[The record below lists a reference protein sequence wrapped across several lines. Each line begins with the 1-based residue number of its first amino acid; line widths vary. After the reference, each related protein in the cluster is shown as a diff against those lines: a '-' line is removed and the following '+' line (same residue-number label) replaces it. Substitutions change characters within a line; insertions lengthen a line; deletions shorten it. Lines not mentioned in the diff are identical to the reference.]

1 MAVIE
6 IKMPQLFSSND
17 EGKISRWMVREG
29 QQISAGDIIAEVET
43 DEAAVEIEAIEG
55 GKITK
60 LLVPAGSAAVKVNTP
75 IAMLDQGAAGAVYA
89 APPPQTSN
97 RLRDEGA
104 PGAPPAS
111 PNAPTAAAPA
121 TPGAPPTGADLAAR
135 SRTRLMGSTPMP
147 QAGELK
153 GVTAMRPSAPKT
165 QFIRSENIETE
176 PVAGWVVVVKGPGR
190 GGFRPVYVG
199 MNSVGRDPSQR
210 ISLSFGDDS
219 ISREEHAYIT
229 YDEEQRRFYVQ
240 HGGKANLVRLGNS
253 PVLVPTE
260 LKPNDLIRV
269 GRTTLRFFS
278 FCGPDFSWADEVK
291 EA

>member
-17 EGKISRWMVREG
+17 EGKIAKWLVREG

-60 LLVPAGSAAVKVNTP
+60 LLVAAGSPAVKVNTP
-75 IAMLDQGAAGAVYA
+75 IAMLDQGAAGAQYA
-89 APPPQTSN
+89 APPPAASN
-97 RLRDEGA
+97 RLRDELAAGGA
-104 PGAPPAS
+104 PAAS
-111 PNAPTAAAPA
+111 PNAPTAAAP
-121 TPGAPPTGADLAAR
+121 PSPADLAAR
-135 SRTRLMGSTPMP
+135 SRTRLMGGTPLQP
-147 QAGELK
+147 LSEFK
-153 GVTAMRPSAPKT
+153 GATAMRPASPKT
-165 QFIRSENIETE
+165 AYIRSENIETE

-199 MNSVGRDPSQR
+199 MNSVGRDPGQR
-210 ISLSFGDDS
+210 ISLSFGDES
-219 ISREEHAYIT
+219 ISREEHAFIT
-229 YDEEQRRFYVQ
+229 YDEEQRRFYLQ
-240 HGGKANLVRLGNS
+240 HGGKANIIRLGS
-253 PVLVPTE
+253 QPVLVPTE

-269 GRTTLRFFS
+269 GKTTLRFVS
-278 FCGPDFSWADEVK
+278 CCGPNFSWSDDVK

>member
-29 QQISAGDIIAEVET
+29 QQIAAGDIIAEVET

-55 GKITK
+55 GRITK
-60 LLVPAGSAAVKVNTP
+60 LLVAAGSAAVKVNTP
-75 IAMLDQGAAGAVYA
+75 IAMLDQGAAGVQYA
-89 APPPQTSN
+89 APPPASN
-97 RLRDEGA
+97 RLRDELAA
-104 PGAPPAS
+104 PAAPPHAPAAVS
-111 PNAPTAAAPA
+111 PNAPTAAAP
-121 TPGAPPTGADLAAR
+121 TLPPADLAAR
-135 SRTRLMGSTPMP
+135 SRTRLMGSTPLP
-147 QAGELK
+147 PAGDLK
-153 GVTAMRPSAPKT
+153 GVSALRPATPKT
-165 QFIRSENIETE
+165 QFVRSEDIETE

-199 MNSVGRDPSQR
+199 MNSVGRDPGQR
-210 ISLSFGDDS
+210 ISLSFGDES

-240 HGGKANLVRLGNS
+240 HGGKANLVRLGNK